1 VDWIEVSARTL
12 DDARELALDRLGVV
26 ADELEYEVIDQPK
39 GGLFGIGRTEA
50 RIRARV
56 RPISREKPT
65 DRRRRRSSE
74 RRPSG
79 GGRKRNDSTA
89 RSSGNA
95 DATRPAANDETESA
109 DRPTGAPRAA
119 SSSSR
124 RRRRGRGSGSG
135 AGQGQGQGQ
144 GQSKGTAGGGADRPP
159 RQRSNDRPETNV
171 NMDTDTEDADVEG
184 QAEHAAEFTKSL
196 VEAMGLSGTVT
207 SRVDDEDTVLVAV
220 EGEGLGLLVGPR
232 GSTLQAI
239 EELVRAV
246 VQHGLSGR
254 SARLRVDVGGYKE
267 RRREALAAFAKQVAA
282 EVLETQRERALEP
295 MSAPDR
301 KVVHDTAA
309 EIDGVETSS
318 EGEEPRRR
326 VVISPA

>member
-1 VDWIEVSARTL
+1 MEWIEVSAKTL

-79 GGRKRNDSTA
+79 GSRKPRGDSSQNRGEPKTA
-89 RSSGNA
+89 RPAGDDSDAERKPPGSG
-95 DATRPAANDETESA
+95 T
-109 DRPTGAPRAA
+109 

-124 RRRRGRGSGSG
+124 RRRRGRGGSG
-135 AGQGQGQGQ
+135 
-144 GQSKGTAGGGADRPP
+144 TAAAAATTSEKTRTKSSEDRA
-159 RQRSNDRPETNV
+159 EAKVNV
-171 NMDTDTEDADVEG
+171 DTDVEDGDVEA
-184 QAEHAAEFTKSL
+184 QAERAEAFTRSL
-196 VEAMGLSGTVT
+196 VEAFGLTGTV
-207 SRVDDEDTVLVAV
+207 SARVEDETVLVAV

-254 SARLRVDVGGYKE
+254 SARLRVDVGGYRE
-267 RRREALAAFAKQVAA
+267 RRREALAAFARQVAD
-282 EVLETQRERALEP
+282 EVRETGLERALEP
-295 MSAPDR
+295 MNPPDR
-301 KVVHDTAA
+301 KVVHDTVA
-309 EIDGVETSS
+309 EVDGVETGS

-326 VVISPA
+326 VVIRPA

>member
-1 VDWIEVSARTL
+1 LDWIEVSARTL
-12 DDARELALDRLGVV
+12 EDARELALDRLGVV
-26 ADELEYEVIDQPK
+26 ADELEYEVIDEPK
-39 GGLFGIGRTEA
+39 GGLFGFGRTEA

-79 GGRKRNDSTA
+79 GGRKRSESANRGGGSNA
-89 RSSGNA
+89 SRPSGDD
-95 DATRPAANDETESA
+95 DAEGA
-109 DRPTGAPRAA
+109 DRPSGSPRS

-124 RRRRGRGSGSG
+124 RRRGRGGSG
-135 AGQGQGQGQ
+135 GGQGQGQGQ
-144 GQSKGTAGGGADRPP
+144 AQGQAKAGAAATPAKP
-159 RQRSNDRPETNV
+159 ARQRSDDRPEASV
-171 NMDTDTEDADVEG
+171 NTDTDMDDADVEG
-184 QAEHAAEFTKSL
+184 QAERAAEFTKSL
-196 VEAMGLSGTVT
+196 VDAMGLTGTVT

-220 EGEGLGLLVGPR
+220 EGDGLGLLVGPR

-267 RRREALAAFAKQVAA
+267 RRREALAAFARQVAQ
-282 EVLETQRERALEP
+282 EVVDSNTERSLEP
-295 MSAPDR
+295 MGAPDR
-301 KVVHDTAA
+301 KVVHDTVA
-309 EIDGVETSS
+309 EIDGVATSS

>member
-1 VDWIEVSARTL
+1 MEWIEVSAKTL

-79 GGRKRNDSTA
+79 GGRKPRGESSQNRGEPKAA
-89 RSSGNA
+89 R
-95 DATRPAANDETESA
+95 PSA
-109 DRPTGAPRAA
+109 DDSEAERKPAGSGS

-124 RRRRGRGSGSG
+124 RRRRGRGGSG
-135 AGQGQGQGQ
+135 AGAPASNEKTRT
-144 GQSKGTAGGGADRPP
+144 QSNEDRAEAKV
-159 RQRSNDRPETNV
+159 NVET
-171 NMDTDTEDADVEG
+171 DVEDG
-184 QAEHAAEFTKSL
+184 DVEAQAERAEGFTRSL
-196 VEAMGLSGTVT
+196 VEAFGLTGTV
-207 SRVDDEDTVLVAV
+207 SARVEDETVLVAV

-254 SARLRVDVGGYKE
+254 SARLRVDVGGYRE
-267 RRREALAAFAKQVAA
+267 RRREALAAFARQVGE
-282 EVLETQRERALEP
+282 EVRETGLERALEP
-295 MSAPDR
+295 MNPPDR
-301 KVVHDTAA
+301 KVVHDTVA
-309 EIDGVETSS
+309 EVEGVATSS

-326 VVISPA
+326 VVIRPA